1 MAKIKLTIQEL
12 KKQKEDLKRYRR
24 FLPTLI
30 LKKIQIQ
37 IELNRIRWDLDE
49 NYREENGVKE
59 EINQWIGVVGEEVG
73 ITDIL
78 GIESIETETAN
89 VAGVEIPLCKRVL
102 FKEIDYD
109 LYSTPLWMDTA
120 VERFKKLLN
129 LKAEALVM
137 ERQIALLRRELR
149 TAIQRVNLFEKIKIP
164 EALENIRKIHVFLA
178 DQQTAA
184 VVRGK
189 IAKSKIAMRASKA

>member
-78 GIESIETETAN
+78 GIESIETETSN

-120 VERFKKLLN
+120 VERFKKLLS

-189 IAKSKIAMRASKA
+189 IVKSKIAMRASKA